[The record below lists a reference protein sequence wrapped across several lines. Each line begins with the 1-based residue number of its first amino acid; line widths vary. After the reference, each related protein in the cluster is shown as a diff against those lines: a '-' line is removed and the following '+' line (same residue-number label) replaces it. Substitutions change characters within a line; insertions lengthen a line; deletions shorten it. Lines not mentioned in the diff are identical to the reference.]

1 MKPIAIFRHLECE
14 GPGYLTEF
22 LQQYKLES
30 TLVRIDQNDSVPDS
44 IDAFSALVFMGGPMS
59 VNDDLPWIFK
69 ELNLI
74 QQAARQKMPILGHCL
89 GGQLICKALGGSVT
103 ANKVKEIG
111 WHKVQ
116 KLNNACSEKWLADIP
131 NEFEAFH
138 WHGETF
144 STPGG
149 ASPILESEFCDNQ
162 AFALDNILALQC
174 HIEMTRELVSE
185 WAREY
190 SDELD
195 EPSQSIQSADTI
207 ISGLEGKVSKLN
219 RIADKVYRR
228 WITPLLNNGK

>member
-14 GPGYLTEF
+14 GPGYFAEF
-22 LQQYKLES
+22 LQQHKIES

-59 VNDDLPWIFK
+59 VNDDLPWIPK

-74 QQAARQKMPILGHCL
+74 QQAARQKMPVLGHCL

-111 WHKVQ
+111 WHKVH
-116 KLNNACSEKWLADIP
+116 KLKNASSDNWISNLP
-131 NEFEAFH
+131 TEFEAFH

-144 STPGG
+144 SIPNG

-162 AFALDNILALQC
+162 AFVLDNNLALQC
-174 HIEMTRELVSE
+174 HVEMTREMVSE

-190 SDELD
+190 SDELAI
-195 EPSQSIQSADTI
+195 PSQSIQSADTI

-228 WITPLLNNGK
+228 WITPLLNNG